1 MRLRGQ
7 EGYTLPELLVVMAIF
22 PLVVIALWS
31 ALDTTNK
38 LAPRTVNHSH
48 AVEDAGNG
56 LSRAIREIRQSYR
69 VLGTTPNSITFVTAT
84 AGVQRTIHINC
95 STPSTDPEAGGT
107 LRRCVRTSA
116 AVGGTLP
123 DPDTGTV
130 LVDRIINGTAEA
142 PVFEFTPN
150 PIHPTFVRMLVQVP
164 ARGEG
169 KAGTRTTPIT
179 LDDGTLLRNSTLGS

>member
-7 EGYTLPELLVVMAIF
+7 EGFTLPELLVVLAIL
-22 PLVVIALWS
+22 PVVVIALWS

-38 LAPRTVNHSH
+38 LAPRSVEHAH

-56 LSRAIREIRQSYR
+56 LSRAIREIRQSFL
-69 VLGTTPNSITFVTAT
+69 VLGTTPNSITFMTAS
-84 AGVQRTIHINC
+84 AGVQRTVHINC

-107 LRRCVRTSA
+107 LRRCVRTSVA
-116 AVGGTLP
+116 PGGALP

-130 LVDRIINGTAEA
+130 LIDRVINGTAEA

-150 PIHPTFVRMLVQVP
+150 AIHPTFVRMLVQVP

-169 KAGTRTTPIT
+169 KAGTRTQPIT
-179 LDDGTLLRNSTLGS
+179 LDDGTLLRNNALGS